1 MGVLLILDMLLWE
14 VQDPAYVSG
23 YSLNPL
29 RADKKRVMT
38 PFPLKSKENSC
49 WPQ

>member
-49 WPQ
+49 